1 MKIEYDTSQY
11 IKKLNS
17 ADSYFK
23 TFINKKSL
31 ASGVLLLKPNE
42 EDTQEPHESDEIY
55 YVINGNGFLQIKKKS
70 YSVKEGNIY
79 FVAKN
84 FPHHFYGN
92 TEDLLVLYFF
102 GGSD

>member
-17 ADSYFK
+17 GDSYFK

-42 EDTQEPHESDEIY
+42 EDTQEPHESDEM
-55 YVINGNGFLQIKKKS
+55 
-70 YSVKEGNIY
+70 
-79 FVAKN
+79 
-84 FPHHFYGN
+84 
-92 TEDLLVLYFF
+92 
-102 GGSD
+102 

>member
-1 MKIEYDTSQY
+1 MAKAKVR
-11 IKKLNS
+11 KKEREQ
-17 ADSYFK
+17 K

-31 ASGVLLLKPNE
+31 AFGVLLLKPNE

-55 YVINGNGFLQIKKKS
+55 YVIKGNGFLQIKKKS

-92 TEDLLVLYFF
+92 TKDLLILYFF